1 MFTRVK
7 TILVDFFIMAGR
19 ARARNSLL
27 ALDDRLLKDIGISR
41 ELLLQGVSAWPW
53 REAKVETAASAPK
66 QKKIVNVYSL
76 VNEKEQEIQQAIKE
90 LKSYSARDL
99 ADLGITHGD
108 IEFVVRNGRPKL
120 DEDPRN
126 KNLHNQH
133 PIAA

>member
-1 MFTRVK
+1 MFTQIK
-7 TILVDFFIMAGR
+7 TVLADLFIMAGR
-19 ARARNSLL
+19 ARTRYSLL
-27 ALDDRLLKDIGISR
+27 ALDDRLLKDVGVSR
-41 ELLLQGVSAWPW
+41 ELLLQGISAWPW
-53 REAKVETAASAPK
+53 REVEVETASVPK

-90 LKSYSARDL
+90 LKTYSAREL

>member
-1 MFTRVK
+1 MFTRFK
-7 TILVDFFIMAGR
+7 ALLADFFIMAGR
-19 ARARNSLL
+19 VRARNSLL
-27 ALDDRLLKDIGISR
+27 ALDDRLLKDVGISR

-53 REAKVETAASAPK
+53 REVKVETASAPK
-66 QKKIVNVYSL
+66 QKKIVKVYSL

-90 LKSYSARDL
+90 LKSYSDREL
-99 ADLGITHGD
+99 ADLGITRGD

>member
-1 MFTRVK
+1 MFTQIK
-7 TILVDFFIMAGR
+7 TVFADLFIKAGR
-19 ARARNSLL
+19 ARVRCTLL
-27 ALDDRLLKDIGISR
+27 ALDDRLLKDVGVSR

-53 REAKVETAASAPK
+53 REVEVETASASK

-76 VNEKEQEIQQAIKE
+76 VNEKEQEIQRAIKE
-90 LKSYSARDL
+90 LKSYSAREL

-126 KNLHNQH
+126 KNLLNQH